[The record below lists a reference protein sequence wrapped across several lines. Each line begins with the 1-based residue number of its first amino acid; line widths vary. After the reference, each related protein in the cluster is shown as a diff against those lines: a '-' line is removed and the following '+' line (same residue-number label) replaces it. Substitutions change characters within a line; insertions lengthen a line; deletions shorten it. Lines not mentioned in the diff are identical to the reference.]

1 MNNQPLPVSGQVKI
15 FFVENLWVCVAVAKE
30 YTEMFRDVADRG
42 LMAIT
47 ATAGSSIW
55 DTSLMPM
62 GDGTHFIPL
71 NAKVRKKEN
80 VEVGDHIGLSFIPRK
95 RES

>member
-1 MNNQPLPVSGQVKI
+1 
-15 FFVENLWVCVAVAKE
+15 
-30 YTEMFRDVADRG
+30 MFRDVADRG
-42 LMAIT
+42 LVAIT
-47 ATAGSSIW
+47 ATLGSSIW

-71 NAKVRKKEN
+71 NSKVRKKEN
-80 VEVGDHIGLSFIPRK
+80 VEVGDHIGLSFILRK